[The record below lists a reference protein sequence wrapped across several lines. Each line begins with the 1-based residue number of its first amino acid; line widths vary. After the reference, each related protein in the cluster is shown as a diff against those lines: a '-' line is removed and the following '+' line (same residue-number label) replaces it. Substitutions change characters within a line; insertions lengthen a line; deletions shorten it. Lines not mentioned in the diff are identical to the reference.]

1 MAPQGQDNKEESL
14 EDRIID
20 FLVFAVNIV
29 ALLMNMVF
37 ASYRLSRR
45 S

>member
-1 MAPQGQDNKEESL
+1 MDNKEESL
-14 EDRIID
+14 EDRIIN

>member
-1 MAPQGQDNKEESL
+1 MDNKEDSV

-20 FLVFAVNIV
+20 FLVFAANTI

>member
-1 MAPQGQDNKEESL
+1 MDNKEDTV

-20 FLVFAVNIV
+20 FLVFAANTI
-29 ALLMNMVF
+29 ALLINIAC

-45 S
+45 G